1 MLPRWS
7 VAPAGTSAEKQ
18 RNFLNVQIDAI
29 GVGLVAAAVPFLPV
43 FLTRLG
49 ASNFE
54 VGLLTAMPALGGLV
68 LATPSGRLLQRQRM
82 IVPWLSVSRLL
93 VALCYTI
100 TGLAPFVVNG
110 KAAVVV
116 VLLIWAAAT
125 IPQSMVNVAFYLVMN
140 AVAGPEGR
148 YDLMS
153 RRWFILGMTTALGVA
168 AAGAILDRLGYP
180 LNYQLAFLGLSA
192 GGLIGYH
199 YSTRIVLPS
208 FDLPDHPSRRSLI
221 QELRDHASI
230 IWSERGFISLN
241 LKQFVFLSGTA
252 IAAPL
257 FPLYY
262 VRVVNANDTWIGI
275 ISAAQVAVVSVAYLL
290 WARQRSVHGTRSV
303 LLTTTLAMALVP
315 VLTALT
321 RNVRW
326 IALIAAGSGLFQAGI
341 DLVFFDELMRSIPEG
356 YVPTFV
362 AVAQSTQYLTLSV
375 GPLIGT
381 VLADRVGIGPALVAS
396 ALFRLVGFALFASA
410 GSINVGPKAPLAA

>member
-7 VAPAGTSAEKQ
+7 VAPAGTPAEKQ

-29 GVGLVAAAVPFLPV
+29 GVGLVAAAVPFLPI

-54 VGLLTAMPALGGLV
+54 VGLLTAMPALGGLL
-68 LATPSGRLLQRQRM
+68 LATPSGRLLQRQRV

-93 VALCYTI
+93 VALCFAL
-100 TGLAPFVVNG
+100 TGLVPFVVNG
-110 KAAVVV
+110 DAAVVL
-116 VLLIWAAAT
+116 VLLIWAVAT
-125 IPQSMVNVAFYLVMN
+125 IPQSMVHVAFYLVMN

-153 RRWFILGMTTALGVA
+153 RRWFVLGVTTALGVA

-180 LNYQLAFLGLSA
+180 LNYQLTFLGLSS
-192 GGLIGYH
+192 GGLVGYY
-199 YSTRIVLPS
+199 YSIRIALPR
-208 FDLPDHPSRRSLI
+208 FDSPDHPSRRSLA
-221 QELRDHASI
+221 QELKDQASTI
-230 IWSERGFISLN
+230 LSERGFLWLN

-262 VRVVNANDTWIGI
+262 IRVVNANDTWIGI
-275 ISAAQVAVVSVAYLL
+275 INTAQVAVVAVAYLL
-290 WARQRSVHGTRSV
+290 WAHQRNAHGTRSV
-303 LLTTTLAMALVP
+303 LLSTTLAMALVP

-321 RNVRW
+321 RNVQL
-326 IALIAAGSGLFQAGI
+326 ITLIAAVSGLFQAGI
-341 DLVFFDELMRSIPEG
+341 DLVFFDELMRSIPAAHA
-356 YVPTFV
+356 PTFV
-362 AVAQSTQYLTLSV
+362 AFAQSLQYLTLSV

-381 VLADRVGIGPALVAS
+381 VLADHVGIGPALVAS
-396 ALFRLVGFALFASA
+396 ALFRLFGFALFASA
-410 GSINVGPKAPLAA
+410 GSIQVGPKAPLAA

>member
-7 VAPAGTSAEKQ
+7 VAPAGTSAERQ
-18 RNFLNVQIDAI
+18 RNFFNVQLDAI
-29 GVGLVAAAVPFLPV
+29 GVGLVMAAVPFLPV

-54 VGLLTAMPALGGLV
+54 VGLLTALPALGGLV

-93 VALCYTI
+93 VALCYAL
-100 TGLAPFVVNG
+100 TGLVPFVVNG

-116 VLLIWAAAT
+116 VLFIWAAAT
-125 IPQSMVNVAFYLVMN
+125 IPLSMVNVAFYLVMN

-153 RRWFILGMTTALGVA
+153 RRWFILGLATALGVA

-180 LNYQLAFLGLSA
+180 LNYQLAFLGLSS
-192 GGLIGYH
+192 GGLIGYY

-208 FDLPDHPSRRSLI
+208 PDPPDYPSRRSLT

-252 IAAPL
+252 IATPL

-275 ISAAQVAVVSVAYLL
+275 INTAQVAVISVAYLL
-290 WARQRSVHGTRSV
+290 WARQRSVHGTHPV
-303 LLTTTLAMALVP
+303 LLTTTLAMVLAP

-321 RNVRW
+321 HDVRL
-326 IALIAAGSGLFQAGI
+326 IALIAAVSGFFQAGI
-341 DLVFFDELMRSIPEG
+341 DLVFFDELMRSIPEA
-356 YVPTFV
+356 YAPTFV
-362 AVAQSTQYLTLSV
+362 AFAQSMQYLTLSV

-381 VLADRVGIGPALVAS
+381 SLADRVGIGPALVTS

-410 GSINVGPKAPLAA
+410 GSMKVGPKAPLAA